1 MAYDDYQR
9 IRVAIGDGG
18 QTRVAA
24 IGGFGL

>member
-18 QTRVAA
+18 QTRVAET
-24 IGGFGL
+24 GTLGV

>member
-18 QTRVAA
+18 QTRVAEN
-24 IGGFGL
+24 GTLGL

>member
-18 QTRVAA
+18 QTRVAE
-24 IGGFGL
+24 IGTLRL